1 MIKDRIK
8 EISIKHGL
16 SHVGSNL
23 TAADIIND
31 IYFLKKED
39 ESFVCSSGH
48 CSLALFCVLE
58 LHYELDAEKLYLKHG
73 THPNRDLRDK
83 IEVSTGSL
91 GMGLGIALGMALAD
105 RTKNVYCLIS
115 DGESFEGIIW
125 EVANVVRKYE
135 VTNLII
141 YCNFNGWSAYDK
153 VSEGHIMRLE
163 SLFPTYLN
171 REGNFRVVRT
181 HVEDYG
187 FIGLNAHYDKL

>member
-1 MIKDRIK
+1 MMLQNRIK

-23 TAADIIND
+23 TAVDIIND
-31 IYFLKKED
+31 IYYLKKED
-39 ESFVCSSGH
+39 EPFILSCGHSSL
-48 CSLALFCVLE
+48 SMFCVLE
-58 LHYELDAEKLYLKHG
+58 QYYGLDAEKLYLKHG
-73 THPNRDLRDK
+73 THPNRDLNDK

-141 YCNFNGWSAYDK
+141 YCNWNGWSAYDK
-153 VSEGHIMRLE
+153 VDIEHIDILTKV
-163 SLFPTYLN
+163 FN
-171 REGNFRVVRT
+171 RKIKVCKTDVK
-181 HVEDYG
+181 DYG
-187 FIGLNAHYDKL
+187 FKGLEAHYNKL